1 MSLSKEQILL
11 EYAKCI
17 NDTPY
22 ALKTYLQTY
31 DNTQSKYV
39 PLELF
44 NDQVTLVKDYDTC
57 EENIALKYRQAGVST
72 VTSAWASK
80 RLVFAKKSKPEKILI
95 IANKMDT
102 AQEMGNKVRAFVD
115 QWPSWLGVSFS
126 VEKNSQRHF
135 KLTNGCEVKA
145 VATSKDALRG
155 YTPTIL
161 IFDEAAYINA
171 DEDFWSACMA
181 SLSTGGKVIV
191 ISTPNGFDPIY
202 YSIFSQAIKGMNDFR
217 ITEMY
222 WFRDP
227 RYSKD
232 LKLIKCNDI
241 VHYMLNR
248 GDYNDS
254 EIILDYSNIKVE
266 NRDFQEIKLKIE
278 NEGYKPYSSW
288 FEAMAKKL
296 KFDKRKISQEL
307 ECNFLGSGD
316 SVIPPET
323 MKKIKE
329 TYIKEPENKFMGGA
343 IWQWKEPVEGHR
355 YIMGVDVS
363 RGDSEDFSTI
373 SIIDFDA
380 REQVLEYIGKVP
392 PDVLAEIAFKWA
404 TMYNSF
410 IVTDITGGM
419 GVSTSRK
426 LQELGYKN
434 LYIDGVNPADKWKW
448 DPKSQDKIP
457 GINFN
462 SKRVLIIQAFE
473 EALRFDFALRSQR
486 LFNELNTF
494 VYVNGR
500 PDHQK
505 GQHDDL
511 IMAFAMAVF
520 VGETSFA
527 QLEKATE
534 QTKAM
539 LESWTTEK
547 NTFKDSSQN
556 FNPGLPA
563 NVYNNMNYG
572 RQEVTKSDYEK
583 YLWLFGGGRV

>member
-11 EYAKCI
+11 EYAKCV

-44 NDQVTLVKDYDTC
+44 NDQVTLVKDYDTV

-95 IANKMDT
+95 IANKLDT
-102 AQEMGNKVRAFVD
+102 AVEMANKVRSFVE
-115 QWPSWLGVSFS
+115 QWPNWLGVGFS
-126 VEKNSQRHF
+126 SEKNAARHF

-161 IFDEAAYINA
+161 IFDEAAYIDA

-202 YSIFSQAIKGMNDFR
+202 YSIYAQAIKGMNDFK
-217 ITEMY
+217 ITEMF

-232 LKLIKCNDI
+232 LKLIKVDDI
-241 VHYMLNR
+241 IHYMLNR
-248 GDYNDS
+248 ADYKDD
-254 EIILDYSNIKVE
+254 EITIDYSNIKVSD
-266 NRDFQEIKLKIE
+266 RDFEDIKQKIE
-278 NEGYKPYSSW
+278 DGYKAYSSW
-288 FEAMAKKL
+288 FEAMSKKL

-316 SVIPPET
+316 NVIPPET

-329 TYIKEPENKFMGGA
+329 NHIREPENKFMGGVL
-343 IWQWKEPVEGHR
+343 WQWKEPIVGHR
-355 YIMGVDVS
+355 YIMGMDVS
-363 RGDSEDFSTI
+363 RGDSEDFTTFI
-373 SIIDFDA
+373 IIDFDE
-380 REQVLEYIGKVP
+380 REQVLEYIAKVP
-392 PDVLAEIAFKWA
+392 PDIVAEIAYKWA
-404 TMYNSF
+404 IMYNAF

-419 GVSTSRK
+419 GVATSRK

-434 LYIDGVNPADKWKW
+434 LYVDGVNPADKWKW
-448 DPKSQDKIP
+448 DPKQEDKIP

-462 SKRVLIIQAFE
+462 SKRVLIVQAFE
-473 EALRFDFALRSQR
+473 ESLRFGFAVKSQR

-511 IMAFAMAVF
+511 IMAMAMAIY
-520 VGETSFA
+520 VGESSFSK
-527 QLEKATE
+527 LEKATE
-534 QTKAM
+534 QAKAM
-539 LESWTTEK
+539 IESWTTDK
-547 NTFKDSSQN
+547 TMFKDSSQN
-556 FNPGLPA
+556 FNPSIPVQ
-563 NVYNNMNYG
+563 NDMYNNRPYTG
-572 RQEVTKSDYEK
+572 PTKSDYEN
-583 YLWLFGGGRV
+583 YSWLFGGRRV

>member
-1 MSLSKEQILL
+1 MSLTKEQALL
-11 EYAKCI
+11 EYARCVK
-17 NDTPY
+17 DTPY

-31 DNTQSKYV
+31 DNTQSQYV

-44 NDQVTLVKDYDTC
+44 NDQVTLVKDYDEC

-80 RLVFAKKSKPEKILI
+80 RLVFANKKKPEKILI

-102 AQEMGNKVRAFVD
+102 AVEMANKVRAFVD
-115 QWPSWLGVSFS
+115 QWPKWLGVGFS
-126 VEKNSQRHF
+126 TEKNSQRHF

-202 YSIFSQAIKGMNDFR
+202 YSIYSQAVKGMNDFR

-232 LKLIKCNDI
+232 LKLIKCDDI

-248 GDYNDS
+248 GDYKDYEITIDYS
-254 EIILDYSNIKVE
+254 EIKVSDRNFQDIK
-266 NRDFQEIKLKIE
+266 QKIE
-278 NEGYKPYSSW
+278 NGGYKPYSSW
-288 FEAMAKKL
+288 FESMAKKL

-316 SVIPPET
+316 NVIPPET
-323 MKKIKE
+323 MKSIKE
-329 TYIKEPENKFMGGA
+329 KHIKEPENKLMGGA
-343 IWQWKEPVEGHR
+343 LWQWKEPVDGHK
-355 YIMGVDVS
+355 YILGMDVS
-363 RGDSEDFSTI
+363 RGDSEDFTTFT
-373 SIIDFDA
+373 IIDFDEK
-380 REQVLEYIGKVP
+380 EQVVEYIGKVP
-392 PDVLAEIAFKWA
+392 PDVVAEIAYKWGI
-404 TMYNSF
+404 MYSAF

-419 GVSTSRK
+419 GVATSRK

-434 LYIDGVNPADKWKW
+434 LYVDGINPADKWKW
-448 DPKSQDKIP
+448 DPKANDKIP

-462 SKRVLIIQAFE
+462 SKRVQIVASFE
-473 EALRFDFALRSQR
+473 ECLRHDFKVRSQR

-511 IMAFAMAVF
+511 IMAMAMAIYVS
-520 VGETSFA
+520 ETSFSK
-527 QLEKATE
+527 LERATE
-534 QTKAM
+534 QAKAM
-539 LESWTTEK
+539 IDSWTTDTNMFVESHK
-547 NTFKDSSQN
+547 N
-556 FNPGLPA
+556 FNPGIP
-563 NVYNNMNYG
+563 VSTYG
-572 RQEVTKSDYEK
+572 SYGQERNTVTKSDYER
-583 YLWLFGGGRV
+583 YLWLFGNRRV

>member
-1 MSLSKEQILL
+1 
-11 EYAKCI
+11 
-17 NDTPY
+17 
-22 ALKTYLQTY
+22 
-31 DNTQSKYV
+31 
-39 PLELF
+39 
-44 NDQVTLVKDYDTC
+44 
-57 EENIALKYRQAGVST
+57 
-72 VTSAWASK
+72 
-80 RLVFAKKSKPEKILI
+80 
-95 IANKMDT
+95 
-102 AQEMGNKVRAFVD
+102 
-115 QWPSWLGVSFS
+115 
-126 VEKNSQRHF
+126 
-135 KLTNGCEVKA
+135 
-145 VATSKDALRG
+145 
-155 YTPTIL
+155 
-161 IFDEAAYINA
+161 
-171 DEDFWSACMA
+171 
-181 SLSTGGKVIV
+181 
-191 ISTPNGFDPIY
+191 
-202 YSIFSQAIKGMNDFR
+202 MNDFK

-248 GDYNDS
+248 KDYNDS
-254 EIILDYSNIKVE
+254 EIILDYSKIKLGD
-266 NRDFQEIKLKIE
+266 RDFQEIKGKVE

-316 SVIPPET
+316 SVIPAET

-329 TYIKEPENKFMGGA
+329 THIKEPENKFMGGA
-343 IWQWKEPVEGHR
+343 IWQWKEPVQGHR

-392 PDVLAEIAFKWA
+392 PDVLAEIAYKWA

-511 IMAFAMAVF
+511 IMAFAMAIF

-527 QLEKATE
+527 QLEKVTE

-539 LESWTTEK
+539 LESWSVQSNENQNAYT
-547 NTFKDSSQN
+547 N
-556 FNPGLPA
+556 FNPGLP
-563 NVYNNMNYG
+563 VSPNNGYG
-572 RQEVTKSDYEK
+572 HQRNAVTKSDYEK
-583 YLWLFGGGRV
+583 YLWLFSGKRV